1 MIHTSLSEIIVSY
14 FLKKFVEVFR
24 DLNVNYSSQNE
35 IARQNTIISS
45 EEEKYS
51 NRVLHPIYS
60 FQMEKS
66 KNRVAIDREAKK
78 GKKEIYLSIH
88 ACIRSVR

>member
-1 MIHTSLSEIIVSY
+1 MIHTPLSEIIVSY

-45 EEEKYS
+45 EEEKESSTPSYLFVPNGEIKKS
-51 NRVLHPIYS
+51 SSHRS
-60 FQMEKS
+60 RSEK
-66 KNRVAIDREAKK
+66 
-78 GKKEIYLSIH
+78 G
-88 ACIRSVR
+88 